1 MTNRYSI
8 LRGNM
13 TELFITQHLGLGDA
27 IICQAIVKL
36 YSERYD
42 RLHIPVDKRYTE
54 SISKIYNQYSGV

>member
-1 MTNRYSI
+1 MHNQGVKMGSQREI
-8 LRGNM
+8 
-13 TELFITQHLGLGDA
+13 FITQHLGLGDA

-42 RLHIPVDKRYTE
+42 KLYIPVDKRYTE